1 MQNSTI
7 TSPRRGQ
14 RDRGSLDTVQLHRQL
29 DFPTENCTSLQCTV
43 FSVYITQWLLKCCA
57 ITMNISIS
65 PEQVKVLHSEAG
77 KPLDYV
83 DQKFSYDVE
92 VEVTENV
99 RNGKYDSFHQKV

>member
-1 MQNSTI
+1 MQNSAI
-7 TSPRRGQ
+7 TS
-14 RDRGSLDTVQLHRQL
+14 SLDTVQLHRQL

-92 VEVTENV
+92 VEVTENM
-99 RNGKYDSFHQKV
+99 SFCNTALKQKIIFWLRAQLC